1 MDKITELAKHIGEL
15 RKLIPNDPTLNRHAH
30 TIMKEINEA
39 LESLSGLDESKT
51 ISLKLWEVD
60 FEERLIKLAVPDF
73 IMKKGFCSGNVMC
86 DLTDVQSKKPT
97 HTSPDENE
105 G

>member
-30 TIMKEINEA
+30 PLMKEINAA
-39 LESLSGLDESKT
+39 LESLDMLDHSKA

-73 IMKKGFCSGNVMC
+73 LMKKGFCAGNVWC
-86 DLTDVQSKKPT
+86 DLTDVQSGKRPD
-97 HTSPDENE
+97 TSPDENE